1 MRYTAIAQ
9 VSKALV
15 DVIKQGVVPDL
26 LEKPDEVGLCSPDNH
41 GDFKVGIH
49 LYNIEQSGSFRLSG
63 KQNEGLYY
71 QKYPPV
77 VLDLHYMITPYYKG
91 DIKFLAENEQVMLGR
106 IVQVINDNGTIFADT
121 GEPVTLEFL
130 NPPIGDRQKIWVGD
144 DPYRTSVF
152 ISAKAVI
159 VESARESKT
168 SRVTD
173 IMIETEQKKGR
184 KR

>member
-15 DVIKQGVVPDL
+15 DVIRQGVVPDL
-26 LEKPDEVGLCSPDNH
+26 LEKEDEVGLCSPDNH
-41 GDFKVGIH
+41 GDFKVGIY

-91 DIKFLAENEQVMLGR
+91 DIKFLAENEQIMLGR
-106 IVQVINDNGTIFADT
+106 VVQIINDNGTIFADT
-121 GEPVTLEFL
+121 GEPVTLEFI
-130 NPPIGDRQKIWVGD
+130 NPAIGDRQKIWVGEN
-144 DPYRTSVF
+144 PYRTSVF

-159 VESARESKT
+159 LESAREGRM

-173 IMIETEQKKGR
+173 ITIETTINTNQK
-184 KR
+184 